1 MQLDVLRTLVTGAI
15 WKAQELEAMGLPTES
30 AWLEV
35 SRIQERL
42 LETLPLSSAEG
53 RVARRGALRSAL
65 KAGDTVRAAQ
75 LAERLFEE
83 ARQDP
88 AMTADLLEIQQ
99 KALAQLQ
106 ERFPHAAQ
114 RTSIAAVQVFA
125 RRNLALGSFGLAEAK
140 AA

>member
-1 MQLDVLRTLVTGAI
+1 MQLDILRTLVTGSI
-15 WKAQELEAMGLPTES
+15 WKAQELEAMGLPADS

-35 SRIQERL
+35 SRIEEKL
-42 LETLPLSSAEG
+42 AEALPLASAEG

-65 KAGDTVRAAQ
+65 KAGDAVRAAQ
-75 LAERLFEE
+75 LAQRLFEE

-99 KALAQLQ
+99 KALTHLQ

-114 RTSIAAVQVFA
+114 RTSIAAVQGFA
-125 RRNLALGSFGLAEAK
+125 RRNLAQGSFGLAEAK

>member
-15 WKAQELEAMGLPTES
+15 WKAQELEAMGLPAES

-65 KAGDTVRAAQ
+65 KAGDAVRAAQ
-75 LAERLFEE
+75 LAEQLFEE
-83 ARQDP
+83 ARQDA

-99 KALAQLQ
+99 KAVAQLQ

-114 RTSIAAVQVFA
+114 RTSIAAVQGFA